1 NERLTLREVTG
12 ASPVNTI
19 TFKGAGKSST
29 TISYSG
35 SNTNDWATVMFDG
48 GDHYIFRDMTVAAM
62 GANYGIAILLTNQAD
77 SNTFINMSAQ
87 TSPSST
93 SLDLATIAVIADPTD
108 LYGLS
113 GMPGDGNVFDS
124 MEISGGYY
132 GIYLTGSSSY
142 HTISHSIFKDQY

>member
-1 NERLTLREVTG
+1 
-12 ASPVNTI
+12 
-19 TFKGAGKSST
+19 
-29 TISYSG
+29 
-35 SNTNDWATVMFDG
+35 
-48 GDHYIFRDMTVAAM
+48 
-62 GANYGIAILLTNQAD
+62 
-77 SNTFINMSAQ
+77 INMSAQ

-142 HTISHSIFKDQY
+142 HTISHSIFKDQYVASVFCSSQSYVNISHNDMGPLRNTAFSYSVNLSQVSNFQVYSNKI